1 MPKRLILLVTS
12 WLVITLSASS
22 QCKESN
28 ITFKGGEKVVY
39 HAYYN
44 WGFIWVNAGVVSFL
58 VDDYNYNDTPSY
70 FIRSYGR
77 TYKSYDFLFK
87 VRDSFE
93 VYVDTLHLKP
103 FEFDRITKEGS
114 TVSHHHYKF
123 DRTDRTMHTSISKDG
138 SPYKDSI
145 LTWPECSFDLLS
157 MVYKARNIDFNKYNP
172 GDKIPI
178 NMILDGKTYNLY
190 IRYRGKKTV
199 KNREGRRFKCIEFSP
214 LLVDGTIFTSGEDMT
229 VWVTDDKNRIPI
241 VVEAKILI
249 GSVKAMFVKAEGLRH
264 PMEAEVKRK

>member
-1 MPKRLILLVTS
+1 MLKRLLLLTFNWFVILLTVNG
-12 WLVITLSASS
+12 
-22 QCKESN
+22 QCKEANSS
-28 ITFKGGEKVVY
+28 FQGGEKVIY
-39 HAYYN
+39 NAYYN
-44 WGFIWVNAGVVSFL
+44 WGFIWVNAGIVSFS
-58 VDDYNYNDTPSY
+58 VDDYNYEERPSY

-93 VYVDTLHLKP
+93 VYVDTLNLKP
-103 FEFDRITKEGS
+103 FEFDRVTKEGS
-114 TVSHHHYKF
+114 TISHHHYKF
-123 DRTDRTMHTSISKDG
+123 NRVERTIHTSISKDNE
-138 SPYKDSI
+138 PYKDSV

-157 MVYKARNIDFNKYNP
+157 MVYKARNIDFKKYSP

-190 IRYRGKKTV
+190 IRYKGKKTV

-214 LLVDGTIFTSGEDMT
+214 LLVEGTIFTSGEDMT

-241 VVEAKILI
+241 IVEAKILI
-249 GSVKAMFVKAEGLRH
+249 GSVKAMFVQAEGLRH
-264 PMEAEVKRK
+264 PMDAEITR